1 MSTITPTQHIE
12 SPNLSEWIP
21 APLFR
26 MTLEKYEE
34 MVESGAL
41 TERDRVELIN
51 GYLVEKMTQHDPH
64 STADL
69 LCGDALDKVIPAGW
83 HVRPAKPVRL
93 PPDSKPE
100 PDRSV
105 VRGGIRDY
113 SKRSPGPEDTGL
125 VVEVAVSSLA
135 QDRMQAK
142 IYAAAG
148 IPVYW
153 IVNVVASQVEVYSKP
168 GPDGYQIRDD
178 YLPGQS
184 VPVVLDGIQVGTI
197 AVADILP

>member
-1 MSTITPTQHIE
+1 MSTITPTQPIE
-12 SPNLSEWIP
+12 SPDLAEWIP

-26 MTLEKYEE
+26 ITLEKYEE
-34 MVESGAL
+34 MVKSGAL
-41 TERDRVELIN
+41 TEHDRVELIN
-51 GYLVEKMTQHDPH
+51 GYLVKKMAQHDPH

-69 LCGDALDKVIPAGW
+69 LCGQALDKAIPAGW

-105 VRGGIRDY
+105 VRGEIRDY
-113 SKRSPGPEDTGL
+113 SKRSPGPEDAGL

-135 QDRMQAK
+135 QDRAQAK

-148 IPVYW
+148 IPFYW
-153 IVNVVASQVEVYSKP
+153 IVNVVGQQVEVYSQP
-168 GPDGYQIRDD
+168 RPDGYQLRDD
-178 YLPGQS
+178 YKRGQS
-184 VPVVLDGIQVGTI
+184 VPLILDGVQVGVV